1 MTTQLQEMWVHHCR
15 GGKGKKRNKATW
27 LNTFRK
33 KKKRRYK
40 LSKICMTHEDAIP
53 ALVRTLLVGYIIRD
67 SPENNKAMKIQS
79 LRKIQQIG
87 VFETDGNRL
96 RTCC

>member
-1 MTTQLQEMWVHHCR
+1 
-15 GGKGKKRNKATW
+15 
-27 LNTFRK
+27 
-33 KKKRRYK
+33 
-40 LSKICMTHEDAIP
+40 MTHEDAIP
-53 ALVRTLLVGYIIRD
+53 ALVRTLLVGYIIRH